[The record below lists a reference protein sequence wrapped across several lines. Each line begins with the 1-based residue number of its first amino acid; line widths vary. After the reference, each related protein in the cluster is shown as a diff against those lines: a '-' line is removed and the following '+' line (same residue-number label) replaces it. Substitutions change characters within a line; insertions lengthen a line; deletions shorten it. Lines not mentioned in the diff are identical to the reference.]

1 MSQAVSTGESAWQ
14 LVARYGARHQK
25 SWHVG
30 GRSGVCSQAS
40 WREGGIYQL
49 YWPISM
55 AIANKDLFLTELSR
69 KIDPNI
75 DILCIS
81 PIL

>member
-1 MSQAVSTGESAWQ
+1 
-14 LVARYGARHQK
+14 
-25 SWHVG
+25 
-30 GRSGVCSQAS
+30 
-40 WREGGIYQL
+40 
-49 YWPISM
+49 M

-81 PIL
+81 PILWSLRNMYLDWGLIAQHTGYLWYMFNPNPNTKQGVHF

>member
-1 MSQAVSTGESAWQ
+1 
-14 LVARYGARHQK
+14 
-25 SWHVG
+25 
-30 GRSGVCSQAS
+30 
-40 WREGGIYQL
+40 
-49 YWPISM
+49 M